1 MEGLKESTWPLCQLP
16 IWQTQPPR
24 SRKHER
30 EPPQELR
37 PLFRQHLK
45 AGARETGS
53 SSPSRLVRARIG
65 CLAVLGLGGASSLAW
80 FERRRCRE
88 GGCRTRG
95 ALSRRIRNSWT
106 RFVSGCS
113 GGGSRTRGTWVRCG
127 VVGRAVEGRAVEGR
141 AEARGDASS
150 VKLLGTLF

>member
-1 MEGLKESTWPLCQLP
+1 MAALP
-16 IWQTQPPR
+16 ASKMANPASAVPEARARTASWL
-24 SRKHER
+24 H
-30 EPPQELR
+30 

-45 AGARETGS
+45 HAFAKPEVAFHLGS
-53 SSPSRLVRARIG
+53 GVCARIE
-65 CLAVLGLGGASSLAW
+65 CLAVLGLGGASSLGW
-80 FERRRCRE
+80 FELSRSRA

-127 VVGRAVEGRAVEGR
+127 VVGRAVEGRA
-141 AEARGDASS
+141 AAWAAPSP
-150 VKLLGTLF
+150 L

>member
-1 MEGLKESTWPLCQLP
+1 MAALP
-16 IWQTQPPR
+16 ASKMANPASAFPEARARTT
-24 SRKHER
+24 SLLH
-30 EPPQELR
+30 

-45 AGARETGS
+45 HAFAKPEVVFHLGS
-53 SSPSRLVRARIG
+53 GGRARIG
-65 CLAVLGLGGASSLAW
+65 CLAVLGLGSASSLGW
-80 FERRRCRE
+80 FERSRSRT

-127 VVGRAVEGRAVEGR
+127 VVGRAVEGRAPAR
-141 AEARGDASS
+141 AAPPP
-150 VKLLGTLF
+150 L